1 MQRRVERKEGRKKNN
16 AEIMRIS
23 KKFLGGVFNFN
34 HQDYPSSVAL
44 ISPHHPFL
52 SLFLSPRCIEMKGN
66 SGAPGV
72 TARVKVTETKSKCD
86 V

>member
-1 MQRRVERKEGRKKNN
+1 
-16 AEIMRIS
+16 MRIS

-44 ISPHHPFL
+44 ISL
-52 SLFLSPRCIEMKGN
+52 SLGSLPQMYWNEGEQR
-66 SGAPGV
+66 APGV

-86 V
+86 VWLRLFWELSGRRQDLGPGVKSL